1 MTEEIRSIVDY
12 NFKISFDGNSLNKP
26 VAFYSKCIG
35 ARELSYRLWNN
46 FRWRGYIHP
55 DVQYIIPSFKGV
67 EEVKEDMMA
76 QLMRANIKATQEPEK
91 AKQMKKQFMFDIFS
105 TLPRDLLGRIFEKY
119 KTDIELFGY
128 QDLQKKYLQNH
139 HFSDWC
145 RWPKKKY

>member
-1 MTEEIRSIVDY
+1 
-12 NFKISFDGNSLNKP
+12 
-26 VAFYSKCIG
+26 
-35 ARELSYRLWNN
+35 
-46 FRWRGYIHP
+46 
-55 DVQYIIPSFKGV
+55 
-67 EEVKEDMMA
+67 MMA

-139 HFSDWC
+139 HFSD
-145 RWPKKKY
+145 